1 MDGEEQPPAEVA
13 AQEVAAEQM
22 DPAQMDMDAMDG
34 EMGEGE
40 AMEGDAMEGEGDMD
54 DMAGSGMDME
64 MEPAHQ
70 EEVKS
75 DNYAADPRIKWMTAS
90 LDGLEAFSPDGGY
103 LTNDKLQK
111 FHEFLNNADYTKFFC
126 WIELGSGV
134 LSWSFDRAP
143 KFYGG
148 EIKVEDYQVIFYLK
162 MSGKEEIFMDNIDMC
177 IMPGMIDRDPLNN
190 LLEKMNMEYC
200 PKLLGENKWPDS
212 VKKEFATNLHKFMCN
227 LTEACHKRVGRT
239 QLYIPTED
247 LHDVE
252 AAAKE
257 KD

>member
-64 MEPAHQ
+64 MEPAQ

-75 DNYAADPRIKWMTAS
+75 DNYAADPSKYNFCPIRALSFAVTSFTFIEVLFAGGELYKITVNFDVFMKFNLLTDLKCRILAIEYNFEFHSNNALSILGIKWMTAS

-111 FHEFLNNADYTKFFC
+111 FNEFINNADYTKFFC

-143 KFYGG
+143 KFYGKYNF
-148 EIKVEDYQVIFYLK
+148 I
-162 MSGKEEIFMDNIDMC
+162 
-177 IMPGMIDRDPLNN
+177 
-190 LLEKMNMEYC
+190 LL
-200 PKLLGENKWPDS
+200 
-212 VKKEFATNLHKFMCN
+212 V
-227 LTEACHKRVGRT
+227 
-239 QLYIPTED
+239 
-247 LHDVE
+247 
-252 AAAKE
+252 
-257 KD
+257 